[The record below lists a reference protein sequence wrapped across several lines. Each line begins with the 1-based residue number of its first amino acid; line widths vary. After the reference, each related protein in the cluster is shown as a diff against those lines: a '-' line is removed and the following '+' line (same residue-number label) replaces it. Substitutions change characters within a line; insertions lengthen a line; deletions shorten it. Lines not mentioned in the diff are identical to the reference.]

1 MSKNLIRS
9 IVLAVTLAGAAVAS
23 QAAPVTVTFNE
34 AGAPGGQLDGTT
46 FYQSYGI
53 ANFTSAVRFGADAR
67 LPDDGFGITNS
78 PAASAAV
85 IFGEGVSALGMTWA
99 VSGQGVTFVA
109 ELYDIA
115 DVLLETFSSG
125 GVGLFGTASFAAS
138 NVRKVVFHDSGSQVA
153 IDTLT
158 YTRGTVPEPATLA
171 LVGLA
176 LAGAAVVARR
186 RKA

>member
-1 MSKNLIRS
+1 MSNNLIRS
-9 IVLAVTLAGAAVAS
+9 ILLAVTLAGASVAS
-23 QAAPVTVTFNE
+23 QATPVTVTFNE
-34 AGAPGGQLDGTT
+34 AGAPGLGVLDGTT

-53 ANFTSAVRFGADAR
+53 ANFTTAIRFGADPR
-67 LPDDGFGITNS
+67 LPDDGFGITNNGS
-78 PAASAAV
+78 SGSV
-85 IFGEGVSALGMTWA
+85 IFGEDISALGMTWA

-109 ELYDIA
+109 ELYDAA
-115 DVLLETFSSG
+115 DLLLETFSSG
-125 GVGLFGTASFAAS
+125 GVGLFGNASFAAS
-138 NVRKVVFHDSGSQVA
+138 NVRKVVFHDGGTQVA

-176 LAGAAVVARR
+176 LAGAAVARR

>member
-9 IVLAVTLAGAAVAS
+9 ILLAVTLAGASVVS

-34 AGAPGGQLDGTT
+34 AGAPVGQLDGTT

-53 ANFTSAVRFGADAR
+53 ANFTSASRFGFDAR
-67 LPDDGFGITNS
+67 LPDDGFGITNTT
-78 PAASAAV
+78 AASAAV
-85 IFGEGVSALGMTWA
+85 IFGEDISALGMTWA
-99 VSGQGVTFVA
+99 VSGGGVTFVA
-109 ELYDIA
+109 ELYDAA
-115 DVLLETFSSG
+115 DVLLETFNSG
-125 GVGLFGTASFAAS
+125 GVGLFGNASFAAS

-171 LVGLA
+171 LFGLA
-176 LAGAAVVARR
+176 LAGAAVARR